1 MKSLD
6 ITFDNDL
13 LLKMQN
19 AFDTF
24 GGTFLPATK
33 TAFQVSAQAVQA
45 DWQRWAMGGSLDG
58 AEDIKNPSPKLK
70 QSIKIQRKDDFE
82 YTIGTESRYMEQIE
96 NGRDAQD
103 MKLTY
108 PFGKK
113 SRVSSKDKIPYLII
127 PFRWG
132 TPNQNGNAR
141 AHFKANVI
149 PQSLYP
155 IVKKMKSSV
164 KNSETRL
171 EENAEGIP
179 IERATYDW
187 GGRLTDKMGA
197 DSRSEG
203 MVRMAGK
210 GGYFTFRII
219 SMNSPAASWWKKR
232 VPANH
237 VLEALKRQAEK
248 RTAQLIEEGLKA
260 DFFVN

>member
-13 LLKMQN
+13 LLKLQN
-19 AFDTF
+19 VLENK
-24 GGTFLPATK
+24 GQMLPATK
-33 TAFQVSAQAVQA
+33 TAFNVSAQAVQA
-45 DWQRWAMGGSLDG
+45 DWQKWAMGGSIDG
-58 AEDIKNPSPKLK
+58 AEDIKNPSPKLA
-70 QSIKIQRKDDFE
+70 QSIKIQRKGDFE
-82 YTIGTESRYMEQIE
+82 YVIGTDSKYMEQIE

-108 PFGKK
+108 PFGKR
-113 SRVSSKDKIPYLII
+113 SRVSKDNIPYLII

-132 TPNQNGNAR
+132 TPNKNGNAR
-141 AHFKANVI
+141 ASFKANVI

-155 IVKKMKSSV
+155 IVRKLKASV
-164 KNSETRL
+164 TNSEKRL

-187 GGRLTDKMGA
+187 GGRLTKDIVP
-197 DSRSEG
+197 DSRMEG
-203 MVRMAGK
+203 MVRMSGGAGA
-210 GGYFTFRII
+210 FTFRII

-232 VPANH
+232 VPPNH
-237 VLEALKRQAEK
+237 VLEGLKRQAEK